1 MKDKAINLWYKFRGY
16 WNTPPKGYEVSYK
29 ELSNLVVGNMGNAF
43 HGVFTA
49 WAGMATS
56 VPLMVSYFRVS
67 TGILFILGLIGTV
80 LAFIKRPILS
90 MVIDNSR
97 SLNGKFRRLLVVPT
111 IISAVLLTMIPFIP
125 QTWISTDILSFVIPA
140 IPVMGIVEPSQV
152 TLTLG
157 VLVAWLLSDAAGF
170 VYEFVAQ
177 GLNGLKNTITSV
189 SQERSVIASV
199 LNFFGPWPSN
209 IFGVAIPFIAAWFF
223 SGGTG
228 NVLVYRIIFPICA
241 VFNVLFILFAYSGT
255 KERMVAAKKYKAKV
269 GFLQGAKALSTNKFF
284 WLIWVFGIFN
294 GIASGANFFL
304 WVCYYAVGGALGD
317 SLIGVCNMTLGLGC
331 GVGIFLGPILSKKF
345 GKVKVLNIA
354 SILYCAAIGIQL
366 LAYRSPILILLCI
379 FFQLTF
385 GSFNYY
391 TDIMTSEAIDYEQ
404 YRSGKRLD
412 GFWNNY
418 AGILSTIVGVFTGM
432 LTPLFMSMAGIGFG
446 DPIDVAFADKEKM
459 YSAFFFTTLLA
470 FLGSIG
476 RIVPMLFYN
485 LSEKKHA
492 DIVRALR
499 LRAACANYY
508 TGDLTDEDIL
518 NVKEIVD
525 YCRDENNAEK
535 ITGYLRDEF
544 NKHTEYDRILEGY
557 EAACDRKAQREE
569 KDKEETFLRDC
580 EMEEK
585 RYQFLLDRAK
595 RKTKGDFDVETFRKE
610 FVSKSRF
617 LKIREERTPIEE
629 REEEGESNE

>member
-1 MKDKAINLWYKFRGY
+1 MKEKVQNIWYKFRGY

-29 ELSNLVVGNMGNAF
+29 EMSNLVVGHMGNSL
-43 HGVFTA
+43 HGIFTT

-56 VPLMVSYFRVS
+56 VPLMVSYFKVS
-67 TGILFILGLIGTV
+67 TGILFILGLLGTV

-90 MVIDNSR
+90 MVIDNSK
-97 SLNGKFRRLLVVPT
+97 SLNGKFRRLLVIPT
-111 IISAVLLTMIPFIP
+111 IISALLLTAIPFIP
-125 QTWISTDILSFVIPA
+125 QTWVSTDVLSFVIPA
-140 IPVMGIVEPSQV
+140 IPVMGIAEASQV

-157 VLVAWLLSDAAGF
+157 VLVAWLLNDAAGF
-170 VYEFVAQ
+170 VYEFVSQ

-189 SQERSVIASV
+189 SQERSIIASV
-199 LNFFGPWPSN
+199 LSFFGPWPSN

-241 VFNVLFILFAYSGT
+241 VLNIGFILFAYKGT
-255 KERMVAAKKYKAKV
+255 KERMVAGRKYEAKV
-269 GFLQGAKALSTNKFF
+269 KFWEGAKALSTNKYF

-294 GIASGANFFL
+294 GIAAGANFFL

-317 SLIGVCNMTLGLGC
+317 TLIGVCNMTLGLGC

-345 GKVKVLNIA
+345 GKVKVLGVVNLFY
-354 SILYCAAIGIQL
+354 SAAIGIQL
-366 LAYRSPILILLCI
+366 LAYRVPILILLCT
-379 FFQLTF
+379 FLHLTF
-385 GSFNYY
+385 SSFNFY
-391 TDIMTSEAIDYEQ
+391 TEIMTSEALDYEQ

-418 AGILSTIVGVFTGM
+418 GGILSTIVGVFTGM
-432 LTPLFMSMAGIGFG
+432 LSPIFMSMAGIGFG
-446 DPIDVAFADKEKM
+446 DPIDVAFANKEKM

-470 FLGSIG
+470 FLGSLG
-476 RIVPMLFYN
+476 RIVPTLFYN

-499 LRAACANYY
+499 LRAACENYN

-525 YCRDENNAEK
+525 YYNDEKNAGK
-535 ITGYLRDEF
+535 ITGYLRDEYE
-544 NKHTEYDRILEGY
+544 KHTEYEAILASHT
-557 EAACDRKAQREE
+557 AAQKRKEEREE
-569 KDKEETFLRDC
+569 REKREAFLRDC
-580 EMEEK
+580 ELEEK
-585 RYQFLLDRAK
+585 RYQFVLQKAKEKQKDGSFDEEAFRA
-595 RKTKGDFDVETFRKE
+595 DFIE
-610 FVSKSRF
+610 KSRF
-617 LKIREERTPIEE
+617 LKVKEEQEKE
-629 REEEGESNE
+629 AAASKEDGAS